1 MTPADDHDDYDEHP
15 EDRHLLRWG
24 LGVTFRL
31 ATPHVLGLLAG
42 LAFSGCM
49 VAAFDPFNLWP
60 LIFVA
65 PLPLVLL
72 ARASDRAR
80 AAVWA
85 GVGSGGMWA
94 WFSWWMWTVTAAGT
108 PALIAHQ
115 MIFVALF
122 VWLISGMHRRAPA
135 VGMSIVVPIIWTGIE
150 VLRGSVLWDGYPW
163 YLLAHPLID
172 AEPLHRP
179 AALGGAYLVSFLVA
193 AWSGIVVDALR
204 RPRSRALLV
213 QQGIVAAIV
222 AGVWAIAALLPM
234 PAATGVVRLAA
245 VQTNVPVSN
254 KLRWE
259 FAQRVTDFGDFIDLT
274 ASAAEEDVD
283 AIVWPETMFPG
294 ERLDPSAVAVERGAN
309 LVWPNALATGEAL
322 PSTALVDALLEYQ
335 RRIGVPMI
343 VGNTGFDGFA
353 IDTAGGE
360 IAYDWDA
367 QFNSAFVIDEGRV
380 LDQRYDKMVLT
391 PFGEVMPGISRVPWL
406 EQALLALGAGGMTF
420 ELSAGGAPTVLEV
433 VGRDGGVKRIA
444 TPICF
449 EVTAPKACRDLVFTD
464 GQRRADVMV
473 SLSNDGWFGVFDRGR
488 AHHLRIAR
496 WRCVELATPM
506 LRSVNT
512 GISSAID
519 ADGRML
525 GQLAPREPGVLAAD
539 LPMTSAVTVYG
550 RIGDAFGFACFTLTA
565 MLALVTLVLDLR
577 REPDEPQEI
586 DAE

>member
-1 MTPADDHDDYDEHP
+1 MIA
-15 EDRHLLRWG
+15 
-24 LGVTFRL
+24 RL
-31 ATPHVLGLLAG
+31 ATPDPLGLLAG
-42 LAFSGCM
+42 LAFSACM
-49 VAAFDPFNLWP
+49 VGAFAPFDLWP
-60 LIFVA
+60 LVFLA

-72 ARASDRAR
+72 AGAPDRGR

-115 MIFVALF
+115 TIFVAVF
-122 VWLISGMHRRAPA
+122 VWVVSGVRRRVPRL
-135 VGMSIVVPIIWTGIE
+135 GMGVVVPIVWTGIE

-179 AALGGAYLVSFLVA
+179 AALGGAFSVSFLVA
-193 AWSGIVVDALR
+193 AWSGILIDALR
-204 RPRSRALLV
+204 RPRERGLLI
-213 QQGIVAAIV
+213 QQGVMAVVV
-222 AGVWAIAALLPM
+222 AGVWVVAAFM
-234 PAATGVVRLAA
+234 PAPAQRGVVRLAA

-254 KLRWE
+254 KLAWTW
-259 FAQRVTDFGDFIDLT
+259 AQRVADFEEFIALT
-274 ASAAEEDVD
+274 SDAAAEDVD

-294 ERLDPSAVAVERGAN
+294 ETLDPGAVTAERRAD
-309 LVWPNALATGEAL
+309 LVWPNALPTGEAL
-322 PSTALVDALLEYQ
+322 PSTAIVDALLDYQ
-335 RRIGVPMI
+335 QQLGVPMI

-353 IDTAGGE
+353 VDTAGGE
-360 IAYDWDA
+360 ITYDWDA
-367 QFNSAFVIDEGRV
+367 QFNSAFMIDGGRV

-406 EQALLALGAGGMTF
+406 ERALLALGAGGMTF
-420 ELSAGGAPTVLEV
+420 ELAAGSAPTVLEV
-433 VGRDGGVKRIA
+433 GRRGDDPMRLA

-449 EVTAPKACRDLVFTD
+449 EVTAPRACRDLVF
-464 GQRRADVMV
+464 GRGERRADAMV
-473 SLSNDGWFGVFDRGR
+473 SLSNDGWFGSFDRGR
-488 AHHLRIAR
+488 AHHLQIAR

-512 GISSAID
+512 GVSSAID

-525 GQLAPREPGVLAAD
+525 GQLQPRVPGVLAVD
-539 LPMTSAVTVYG
+539 LPTMDGVTLYG
-550 RIGDAFGFACFTLTA
+550 RVGDAFGFACFWLTVA
-565 MLALVTLVLDLR
+565 MGVVLLVLDLR
-577 REPDEPQEI
+577 RDAGEI